1 MAVTRKS
8 WPVQPSV
15 HLRPSEK
22 VLEPDHSGAIGERRL
37 AELAQQF
44 DVHPNWVTEW
54 EVAAG
59 TSARRGWV
67 DALSSEPPVDV
78 TARHAKIGS

>member
-15 HLRPSEK
+15 RLRPSEK

-37 AELAQQF
+37 AELAQQS
-44 DVHPNWVTEW
+44 DVHPTRLRNGRWLQERTRD
-54 EVAAG
+54 VAG
-59 TSARRGWV
+59 V